1 MAGNEKGC
9 VKVADNLY
17 RRPDSPNLYIVWHQS
32 GRKRWKSITTSLVK
46 EAKRLRDEFLA
57 RVRASGL
64 TRDERVTYEQIRQ
77 VYVDHCTVRDRAA
90 SLETFLDTRG
100 SISTHSSA
108 ACGQSKSPRAVLLD
122 STSHTE
128 NAAVDQTRASIE
140 SYRFWDKC
148 SGKRRMM
155 SIA

>member
-1 MAGNEKGC
+1 MAGNEKGS
-9 VKVADNLY
+9 VKFADNLY
-17 RRPDSPNLYIVWHQS
+17 RRPDSSNLYIVWHQG
-32 GRKRWKSITTSLVK
+32 GRKRWKSTKTSLVK

-90 SLETFLDTRG
+90 SLETFLDTRAKHLDPFFG
-100 SISTHSSA
+100 GMRAIEIS
-108 ACGQSKSPRAVLLD
+108 QSGAVD

-128 NAAVDQTRASIE
+128 NAPAHQTRASIE

-148 SGKRRMM
+148 SGSQLMM
-155 SIA
+155 SIG